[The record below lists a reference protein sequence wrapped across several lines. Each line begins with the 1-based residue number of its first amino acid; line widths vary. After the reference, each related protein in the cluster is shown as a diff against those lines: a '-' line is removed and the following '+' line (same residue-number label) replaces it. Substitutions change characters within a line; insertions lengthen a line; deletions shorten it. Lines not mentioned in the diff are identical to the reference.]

1 MSTRHV
7 SLFDAPYQRRS
18 RAFHRVV
25 ALFLMCVLG
34 VEVGPAFAGTPKSID
49 PNAVK
54 AKVEKLGV
62 GEHVMVK
69 LAEGRKLHGRIASIE
84 GNSFRLKPDK
94 SQAEIQVPYDNVS
107 KIKKNPGAL
116 TWMVVGAVIVI
127 IIIAATR

>member
-7 SLFDAPYQRRS
+7 LLFHSPNQRRS
-18 RAFHRVV
+18 RALHQVV
-25 ALFLMCVLG
+25 ALFLVCVLG
-34 VEVGPAFAGTPKSID
+34 VKAGPAFAGTPKAID
-49 PNAVK
+49 ANAVK
-54 AKVEKLGV
+54 VKVEKLGV

-69 LAEGRKLHGRIASIE
+69 LAEGRKLRGHIASIE
-84 GNSFRLKPDK
+84 GNSFKLKLDK
-94 SQAEIQVPYDNVS
+94 SQAEMQVPFDNVS